1 MWWFRG
7 WDFNDGIILF
17 CVMLAVGLVIIFDM
31 VDILLILMYVYGWG
45 YIMLYYVDFIYMW

>member
-1 MWWFRG
+1 MWWFMG
-7 WDFNDGIILF
+7 WDFNDRIILF